1 MTALQ
6 PDYEWDGSRSRPSE
20 PLHAAANSTDS
31 SGAPISTSVAYRPVL
46 DVSRGEA
53 AGYAAMSAT
62 TPGSTTLDA
71 DQVATAL
78 STQGRRP
85 ENTFLSVPV
94 DAHEAVGPEI
104 HGEITAAES
113 LAGTV
118 VEFGSRRRLPDL
130 NAIAEEIRGAGGTL
144 ALSGGE
150 SGQPPL
156 AAIVHLRPSII
167 TLGRDW
173 IRNLENSS
181 RKQQM
186 VENVARLAS
195 AQDAW
200 ILADDVRS
208 DAELRALAELGVPL
222 AVGPFIGAP
231 SFDWPAIDSAA
242 VSSVPGRHRERG
254 PLQDL
259 LRPVLTVRS
268 VAEAAA
274 LASNLEPDEHLV
286 VVESNRPKALICLS
300 QGAMEPYEIMDVN
313 VNMSLHDALRRA
325 ETRSEAE
332 RWLPIAVT
340 DDAGRFLGL
349 INIDTLKD

>member
-1 MTALQ
+1 MSTTNQ
-6 PDYEWDGSRSRPSE
+6 GS
-20 PLHAAANSTDS
+20 A
-31 SGAPISTSVAYRPVL
+31 
-46 DVSRGEA
+46 
-53 AGYAAMSAT
+53 
-62 TPGSTTLDA
+62 TLDA

-78 STQGRRP
+78 EAREQRP

-94 DAHEAVGPEI
+94 DAQEAVGTEI
-104 HGEITAAES
+104 HGRIASAES
-113 LAGTV
+113 LTGTV
-118 VEFGSRRRLPDL
+118 VEFGGRRRLPDL
-130 NAIAEEIRGAGGTL
+130 SAIADEIRGAGGTL

-186 VENVARLAS
+186 VESVSRLAS

-208 DAELRALAELGVPL
+208 DAELRTLAELGVPL

-231 SFDWPAIDSAA
+231 GFDWPDIDLAA

-274 LASNLEPDEHLV
+274 LASNLEPEEHLV

-325 ETRSEAE
+325 EARSEAE